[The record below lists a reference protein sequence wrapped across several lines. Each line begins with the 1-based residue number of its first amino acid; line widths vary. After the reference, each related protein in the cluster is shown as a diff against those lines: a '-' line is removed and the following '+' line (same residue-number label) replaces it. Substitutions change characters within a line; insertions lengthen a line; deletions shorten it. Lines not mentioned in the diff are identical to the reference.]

1 MGVSSESRVA
11 AGNGDGEKQH
21 RTTTD
26 ASASSDVDN
35 ADPRQKTKGHRRFT
49 LNPLRWQKIPPVP
62 EERSVSREYGA
73 SFLSKLFFEWMSPL
87 MKVSILTLRA
97 LFNWSPPS

>member
-1 MGVSSESRVA
+1 MRVPFESRVA
-11 AGNGDGEKQH
+11 AGNDDGEKQH

-26 ASASSDVDN
+26 ASASSDVDK

-62 EERSVSREYGA
+62 EERSVSREHGA
-73 SFLSKLFFEWMSPL
+73 SFPSKLFFEWMSPL
-87 MKVSILTLRA
+87 MKVSNIGSRA